1 MENVFEELLSDGTTD
16 DIGEEGSFDHTY
28 DLTAEDLIVEG
39 EEAGTTEPD
48 AEDDASEVNNETINP
63 TNHAFAQMRT
73 QNKEYSQKIAE
84 LDALAK
90 ELGMNDLDDFIA
102 KTKSAHVQLEAKKKG
117 IAPELAQ
124 EIVEMRELKNSI
136 IADRE
141 QAAIEAKEKNFVSN
155 VEAFVQENKLSN
167 ATVDKLSQDLEN
179 DGLSIDVLMGM
190 PKAALNK
197 ILSSYVGTSYQKNL
211 ERKNAIR
218 KELPINQSS
227 KIDTVS
233 LNKGIDSLAKQ
244 LAGKY

>member
-1 MENVFEELLSDGTTD
+1 MENVFEELLSDGTAD
-16 DIGEEGSFDHTY
+16 NELEEESFDHSY
-28 DLTAEDLIVEG
+28 DLSAEDLMSDNGEN
-39 EEAGTTEPD
+39 EEASVSVE
-48 AEDDASEVNNETINP
+48 ENNEEVDNTEINP

-90 ELGMNDLDDFIA
+90 EMGMDNLDDFIA
-102 KTKSAHVQLEAKKKG
+102 KTKSAHIQLEAKKKG

-124 EIVEMRELKNSI
+124 EIAEMRELKNSI

-141 QAAIEAKEKNFVSN
+141 QAAIEAKEKTFVSN

-167 ATVDKLSQDLEN
+167 AAVDKLSQDLEN
-179 DGLSIDVLMGM
+179 DGLDINALMDM
-190 PKAALNK
+190 PKAALNR

-227 KIDTVS
+227 KIDTVT
-233 LNKGIDSLAKQ
+233 LNKGIDAFAKE